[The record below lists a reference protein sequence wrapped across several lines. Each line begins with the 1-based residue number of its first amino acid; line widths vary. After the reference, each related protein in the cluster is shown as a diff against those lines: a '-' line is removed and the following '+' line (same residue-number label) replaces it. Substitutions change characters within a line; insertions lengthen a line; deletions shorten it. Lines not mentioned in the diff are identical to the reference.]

1 MTIMEAIHRIDS
13 VKPNRYSQ
21 QEKIQWLSIL
31 DGTVKAEIIDT
42 HEGAGASDFKG
53 YTEKTDLNTQ
63 LLVPAPYDDIYL
75 FWLESQIDYWNGEIK
90 KYNNSIAMYNNA
102 YSEFAKYYNRTHL
115 PLGKKWKFFP
125 GYEQPEQEQIP
136 SEDLPYWQGGSY

>member
-53 YTEKTDLNTQ
+53 YTEKTDLNTP

-75 FWLESQIDYWNGEIK
+75 FGLESQIDYWNGEIK

-115 PLGKKWKFFP
+115 PLGKKFKFF
-125 GYEQPEQEQIP
+125 GLHKTPEYQAATAVAKVTIE
-136 SEDLPYWQGGSY
+136 ED